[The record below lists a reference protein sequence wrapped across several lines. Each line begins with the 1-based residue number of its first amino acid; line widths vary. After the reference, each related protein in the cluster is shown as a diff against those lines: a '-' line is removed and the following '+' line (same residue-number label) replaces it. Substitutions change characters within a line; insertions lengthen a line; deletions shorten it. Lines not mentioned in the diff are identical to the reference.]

1 MKFLYEPKKYFQL
14 HSTEALMT
22 LYVSCIMHFT
32 FHIIGSQV
40 GFYNDPV
47 PFAVFDI
54 FSHIST
60 QKLV

>member
-1 MKFLYEPKKYFQL
+1 
-14 HSTEALMT
+14 MT
-22 LYVSCIMHFT
+22 LYVSCIMQFT

-40 GFYNDPV
+40 GFYNDAV
-47 PFAVFDI
+47 PFAVFYI